1 MVGQYNQQTTIVC
14 SVFVYQSLEEIDY
27 LSEYRFCLGLSFLAI
42 WVSYLGIIE
51 SSTSQEETRNVM

>member
-42 WVSYLGIIE
+42 
-51 SSTSQEETRNVM
+51 